1 MLPHLHL
8 EYLRILR
15 CHEAGSPNRMPV
27 DMVSY
32 RTRPRCGSGEFAL
45 LYRIFEAGRVCVP
58 VKVRILTIQIRT
70 LYVLP
75 SLARLYILRRS

>member
-1 MLPHLHL
+1 
-8 EYLRILR
+8 
-15 CHEAGSPNRMPV
+15 
-27 DMVSY
+27 
-32 RTRPRCGSGEFAL
+32 L